1 MEFNL
6 PGDQVTMSDEEQEK
20 EPVEEKD
27 EEEESSVS
35 SEGEAMIC

>member
-20 EPVEEKD
+20 EPLEERD
-27 EEEESSVS
+27 EEEESSES
-35 SEGEAMIC
+35 SEGETIIC